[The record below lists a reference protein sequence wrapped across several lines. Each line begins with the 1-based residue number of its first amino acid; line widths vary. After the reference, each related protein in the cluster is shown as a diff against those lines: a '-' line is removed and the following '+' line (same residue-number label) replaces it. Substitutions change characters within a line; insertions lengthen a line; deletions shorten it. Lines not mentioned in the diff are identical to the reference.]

1 MKKIM
6 LKILS
11 ILSCLIL
18 IFASSSQLIL
28 NANESDC
35 ITEENYTS
43 VLDDLE
49 ALNYDY
55 NNINKTFITLIQTF
69 DLNNNLKTFLYL
81 NYDEPSG
88 DNSEIVVWISTLISD
103 LHNSND
109 MYYANLVSECKNN
122 NLKKYDI
129 LKLDNLNDEIRYY
142 KINLILSKSNETI
155 VNYNDINKM
164 FYFKGNNNEEL
175 EGYYKENEFVEIT
188 EKVVVNY
195 CYGDSLDFFGKE
207 TGLMAYDN
215 NYNDTWFVF
224 FNTDKVID
232 NLMEIDISYQQYDY
246 CIGATGNS
254 NRMEFI
260 ITEDYVND
268 FIANPGTAYSGSAYD
283 GDFYINYHDT
293 VVKTI
298 EPGSKL
304 VESTQYGWF
313 GSYKKT
319 YEELD
324 NIMDLRKYQAE
335 DDNAFIFTDYA
346 DTYTWGVHFN
356 DTTRVFTQKGINAA
370 AGLVTGSGVTN
381 TLILRLKFET
391 AGKVYNLK
399 ADDTPTGSDENK
411 GDIAETPKEDDL
423 TFLES
428 IFGNNFLKGFD
439 EFKEILKII
448 TTVILI
454 IIVIWLISLFIK
466 ILKKII
472 KNLKG

>member
-11 ILSCLIL
+11 IFSCLIL
-18 IFASSSQLIL
+18 IFTSSSQVIL
-28 NANESDC
+28 KANESDC
-35 ITEENYTS
+35 ITEEGYTS

-55 NNINKTFITLIQTF
+55 SSTEEFITLAEQF
-69 DLNNNLKTFLYL
+69 DSSNELHTFLYFNIRIIIPKVSL
-81 NYDEPSG
+81 KTSF
-88 DNSEIVVWISTLISD
+88 SESFPLP
-103 LHNSND
+103 
-109 MYYANLVSECKNN
+109 
-122 NLKKYDI
+122 I
-129 LKLDNLNDEIRYY
+129 LKTYELKRVSYNNFYQKYEILNLDNKDDEIRYY
-142 KINLILSKSNETI
+142 ELNKILNLNNEVLLDISN
-155 VNYNDINKM
+155 YS
-164 FYFKGNNNEEL
+164 FYFKGNSNEEL
-175 EGYYKENEFVEIT
+175 EGYYKENETVEIT

-466 ILKKII
+466 IIKKII

>member
-11 ILSCLIL
+11 IFSCLIL
-18 IFASSSQLIL
+18 IFTSSNQVNLK
-28 NANESDC
+28 ANESDC
-35 ITEENYTS
+35 ITEEGYTS

-55 NNINKTFITLIQTF
+55 SSTEEFITLAEQF
-69 DLNNNLKTFLYL
+69 DSFNDLHTFLYFNIRIIISKVSL
-81 NYDEPSG
+81 KTSF
-88 DNSEIVVWISTLISD
+88 SESFPLP
-103 LHNSND
+103 
-109 MYYANLVSECKNN
+109 
-122 NLKKYDI
+122 I
-129 LKLDNLNDEIRYY
+129 LKTYELKRVSYNNFYQKYEILNLDNKDDEIRYY
-142 KINLILSKSNETI
+142 ELNKILNLNNE
-155 VNYNDINKM
+155 VLLDISDYS

-293 VVKTI
+293 IVKTI
-298 EPGSKL
+298 EPGTKL

-439 EFKEILKII
+439 DFKEILKII